1 MNTDTNADKLVI
13 IGAGGHGK
21 VLAATALAAG
31 RWAQIVFLDDGRAA
45 GDTVLGLP
53 VLGGTPLLGTRL
65 TPDAYQAAV
74 AVGDN
79 AARQKLF
86 GRLKTLGFTL
96 PDIVHPSAVVAPY
109 AALGGGCAVFAQAVI
124 QPGSRIGEGCIV
136 NTAAT
141 VDHDC
146 TLGAFVHISPG
157 AHLAGG
163 TQVGAGSWIGIGA
176 CTRQQVRIG
185 SGATVGAGAAV
196 VGDIAD
202 GLTVAGVPARALQ

>member
-31 RWAQIVFLDDGRAA
+31 RWAQIVFLDDVPRRRRHRTRPARFGRHTAFGHAPDSRRIPGRRGRGRQRRAA
-45 GDTVLGLP
+45 K
-53 VLGGTPLLGTRL
+53 
-65 TPDAYQAAV
+65 AV
-74 AVGDN
+74 
-79 AARQKLF
+79 RY
-86 GRLKTLGFTL
+86 RLKTLGFTL

-146 TLGAFVHISPG
+146 TLGAFVHISRERIWR
-157 AHLAGG
+157 AARRSAREAG
-163 TQVGAGSWIGIGA
+163 
-176 CTRQQVRIG
+176 
-185 SGATVGAGAAV
+185 
-196 VGDIAD
+196 
-202 GLTVAGVPARALQ
+202 